1 MIPVVPESYSED
13 TDILQ
18 RLITAIRKKVEE
30 EEEGLKETHNKS
42 EGGKKE
48 KKYSIGDKASVL
60 ARLSGIV
67 HPVQLDGAVHT
78 RG

>member
-1 MIPVVPESYSED
+1 MMIPVVPETYSED
-13 TDILQ
+13 ADILQ
-18 RLITAIRKKVEE
+18 RLISAIRKKVEE
-30 EEEGLKETHNKS
+30 EEGLKETHKS

-67 HPVQLDGAVHT
+67 HPVQLDGDIYT

>member
-13 TDILQ
+13 ADILQ
-18 RLITAIRKKVEE
+18 RLISAIRKKVEE
-30 EEEGLKETHNKS
+30 EEGLKETHTKS

-67 HPVQLDGAVHT
+67 HPVHLDGAVPT